1 MTEQIDIPYTAW
13 ITACKDMKLK
23 SQAVAHNTGDV
34 KIVTV
39 LAKSMNITDLL
50 NFIDLE
56 CIAPDCSC
64 DLSVS
69 ILIPSDEPVLF
80 PIPPGFDFVREDYDM
95 TNMEMVGGR
104 LQKAADKRSS

>member
-1 MTEQIDIPYTAW
+1 MTEQIDIPYAAW
-13 ITACKDMKLK
+13 ITACKDMKEK

-39 LAKSMNITDLL
+39 LAKSRNITDLL

-56 CIAPDCSC
+56 CVAPKCTCDIA
-64 DLSVS
+64 VS
-69 ILIPSDEPVLF
+69 ILVPSDEPVLL
-80 PIPPGFDFVREDYDM
+80 PIPPGFDFVRQDFDM
-95 TNMEMVGGR
+95 TNMEMVGGK